1 MIFPRAAGVKIGGF
15 KYKRNLAD
23 KNGENLTEEGDD
35 GN

>member
-15 KYKRNLAD
+15 KQKRTLVD